1 MELIVTLTLPFF
13 AVVGLGYLAG
23 RRKLIPEA
31 GVGHLNVF
39 VFYFAMP
46 ALVIGALA
54 RQPLSVLLDS
64 DFLVAWLVAG
74 LAIFLIGALL
84 ARFLFGGR
92 LGDMAIFGQACSVG
106 NLGFLALPLM
116 LAAFGK
122 TAAGPVA
129 AALVVDLVVFI
140 PLSIALLEAARRSGS
155 VLSVMRQAFVGA
167 VANPFLISIAVGVL
181 LSATEIGLPGPL
193 GTFAAFL
200 GGAAG
205 PAALFSLGLTLA
217 GRRVEGALGGIAAMT
232 LVKLF
237 VHPLA
242 AWLAL
247 TAFGLPPATVAL
259 GTVVAAM
266 PVAGNVFVIA
276 QQYGV
281 APRRSSAAILVST
294 VVAVVTVAL
303 ALAWAQERIAA
314 AGN

>member
-31 GVGHLNVF
+31 GVGHINVF

-46 ALVIGALA
+46 ALVVGALA
-54 RQPLSVLLDS
+54 RQPLSVLLDQ
-64 DFLVAWLVAG
+64 DFLIAWLIAG
-74 LAIFLIGALL
+74 LAIFLLGALL

-106 NLGFLALPLM
+106 NLGFLALPVM
-116 LAAFGK
+116 LAAFGEA
-122 TAAGPVA
+122 AAGPVA
-129 AALVVDLVVFI
+129 AALVIDLVVLL
-140 PLSIALLEAARRSGS
+140 PLSVALLEAARGSGNA
-155 VLSVMRQAFVGA
+155 LSVMRQAFVGA
-167 VANPFLISIAVGVL
+167 VANPFLISIAIGVL

-193 GTFAAFL
+193 GSFATFL

-205 PAALFSLGLTLA
+205 PAALFSLGLSLA
-217 GRRVEGALGGIAAMT
+217 GRKVEGALGGIAAMT

-237 VHPLA
+237 LHPLA

-281 APRRSSAAILVST
+281 APRRCSAAILVST
-294 VVAVVTVAL
+294 VIAVVTVAL
-303 ALAWAQERIAA
+303 ALAWAQEQLERT
-314 AGN
+314 G

>member
-54 RQPLSVLLDS
+54 RQPLSVLLNK

-74 LAIFLIGALL
+74 LSVFLVGALL
-84 ARFLFGGR
+84 ARFLFAGR

-116 LAAFGK
+116 LAAFGEA
-122 TAAGPVA
+122 AAGPLA
-129 AALVVDLVVFI
+129 AALVVDLVVLL
-140 PLSIALLEAARRSGS
+140 PLSVALLEAARGSGRL
-155 VLSVMRQAFVGA
+155 LSVVRQAFIGA
-167 VANPFLISIAVGVL
+167 VANPFLISIAIGLL
-181 LSATEIGLPGPL
+181 LSATQIGLPGPL
-193 GTFAAFL
+193 GTFADFL

-205 PAALFSLGLTLA
+205 PAALFSLGLSLA

-237 VHPLA
+237 LHPLA

-247 TAFGLPPATVAL
+247 TAFGLPPVTVAL

-281 APRRSSAAILVST
+281 APRRTSAAVLIST
-294 VVAVVTVAL
+294 IVAVVTVAL
-303 ALAWAQERIAA
+303 ALTWAQERIIA
-314 AGN
+314 AG